1 MIEYRITKHNDS
13 ILTKMWEENRKLIT
27 IFDNKMYFSKSIKS
41 INNKKIY
48 EPTVEFIEFRDR
60 YRKIKKNW
68 LYDQSLIKNYNEC
81 VEKWWHKKIMEN
93 LENYIKYLE
102 VSKKMEFALMATT
115 YINRKRYLDE
125 WNIVKDMSRNWMNII
140 LREKEF
146 ESDIIENIMSEVKV
160 WEAKQKKEMSQWVF
174 ENIITYVLS
183 NWK

>member
-1 MIEYRITKHNDS
+1 MD
-13 ILTKMWEENRKLIT
+13 
-27 IFDNKMYFSKSIKS
+27 
-41 INNKKIY
+41 
-48 EPTVEFIEFRDR
+48 
-60 YRKIKKNW
+60 
-68 LYDQSLIKNYNEC
+68 
-81 VEKWWHKKIMEN
+81 N

-160 WEAKQKKEMSQWVF
+160 WEAKQKKEMSQ
-174 ENIITYVLS
+174 
-183 NWK
+183 